1 MKKTFS
7 VSAINKTISLI
18 DKYFAY
24 DEANRTNN
32 SFVASIFDDGVH
44 KYVSFKPVDYEW
56 RKQRY
61 FSFYYDNN
69 GKSYHKVIKTY
80 ADLNDLNKLI
90 KVMF

>member
-18 DKYFAY
+18 DKYFTY

-32 SFVASIFDDGVH
+32 SFVASIFDDDVH

>member
-7 VSAINKTISLI
+7 VSAVNKTIALI
-18 DKYFAY
+18 DRYFTY
-24 DEANRTNN
+24 DESEKTNN
-32 SFVASIFDDGVH
+32 SVVAFNYKDGSY

>member
-7 VSAINKTISLI
+7 VSAINKTISSI
-18 DKYFAY
+18 DKYFTWDRAT
-24 DEANRTNN
+24 RTNN
-32 SFVASIFDDGVH
+32 SFKASIFDNGVH
-44 KYVSFKPVDYEW
+44 KFVAFGPVDYEW
-56 RKQRY
+56 KKERY

-80 ADLNDLNKLI
+80 AELNDLNKLI